1 MLLTRIQEV
10 YRKTGDNKVAVAEG
24 LERSGRIISGAAAIM
39 IAVFL
44 AFGLAQVLL
53 IKAIGIG
60 LATAVL
66 IDATLMRMLIVP
78 SVMRLVGNLNW
89 WAPNPLARL
98 HGWLRLGDEDA
109 GAPRPGVVGR
119 PEPQVP

>member
-1 MLLTRIQEV
+1 MREPSFQNSSARLDCPAL
-10 YRKTGDNKVAVAEG
+10 Y
-24 LERSGRIISGAAAIM
+24 SSGAAAIM

-78 SVMRLVGNLNW
+78 SVMRLLGNLNW
-89 WAPNPLARL
+89 WAPHPLSRL
-98 HGWLRLGDEDA
+98 HGWLRLGDEEQPTA
-109 GAPRPGVVGR
+109 GPGVVGR
-119 PEPQVP
+119 PEPTVT

>member
-1 MLLTRIQEV
+1 
-10 YRKTGDNKVAVAEG
+10 
-24 LERSGRIISGAAAIM
+24 M

-60 LATAVL
+60 LAAAVL

-78 SVMRLVGNLNW
+78 SVMRLLGNLNW

-98 HGWLRLGDEDA
+98 HGWLRLGDLEA
-109 GAPRPGVVGR
+109 GGPRPGSVAQ
-119 PEPQVP
+119 PEPSVR